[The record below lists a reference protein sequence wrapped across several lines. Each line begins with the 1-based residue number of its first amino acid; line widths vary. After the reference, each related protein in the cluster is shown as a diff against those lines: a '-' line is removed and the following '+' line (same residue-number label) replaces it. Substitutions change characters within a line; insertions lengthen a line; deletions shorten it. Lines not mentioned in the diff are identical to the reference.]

1 MTNASVKT
9 LALVALL
16 AAFIVTPAAAQGDC
30 GTEYIVQP
38 GDNLTRIAAVC
49 DTTVEALRDANP
61 GVVSLIR
68 RGDVLAIP
76 TGAAAGPVIAITPV
90 TGTSGTQLTVLANGF
105 PASSPAQLTLRA
117 ADGTALLPAQ
127 ITTDADGAVNLNV
140 TVPNVTPGTE
150 LAVVITAGDVSATS
164 NPFFVGGTPPQV
176 SVTGGGQ
183 GGGAAVA
190 TGGATATTNTAAL
203 GTGGATTTTVTALT
217 GFPAIPSPVGV
228 NAEGVVFNA
237 VNVYMVQ
244 PPGGTGTGVVS
255 ICDSQIVPVQIGV
268 TPTVAPLTAGIQAL
282 LDFTA
287 ADFGLANLNNP
298 MAATNLAIDEI
309 LIVNGEAVITLTG
322 TLTSGGTCADTILR
336 GQMEA
341 TALQYATVDT
351 VAIFVNG
358 IPIQDVL
365 Q

>member
-1 MTNASVKT
+1 MTNASVKI
-9 LALVALL
+9 LGLMALL

-30 GTEYIVQP
+30 GTEYTVQP
-38 GDNLTRIAAVC
+38 GDSLTRIAVVC
-49 DTTVEALRDANP
+49 DTTVEALREANP

-68 RGDVLAIP
+68 RGDVLNIP
-76 TGAAAGPVIAITPV
+76 VAGESGPVIAITPV
-90 TGTSGTQLTVLANGF
+90 TGNSGTLLTVLGNGF
-105 PASSPAQLTLRA
+105 PVSSPAELTLQA

-127 ITTDADGAVNLNV
+127 ITTDTNGAVNLNV
-140 TVPNVTPGTE
+140 TVPNVTPGSE

-164 NPFFVGGTPPQV
+164 NPFFVGGTPPAV
-176 SVTGGGQ
+176 SVTGGGA
-183 GGGAAVA
+183 GGGEDVA
-190 TGGATATTNTAAL
+190 SL
-203 GTGGATTTTVTALT
+203 GTGGVTTVASTDSTATALS

-244 PPGGTGTGVVS
+244 PSGGAGGGVVS
-255 ICDSQIVPVQIGV
+255 ICNSEIVPVQIGV

-282 LDFTA
+282 LDFSTSE
-287 ADFGLANLNNP
+287 FGLAELNNP
-298 MAATNLAIDEI
+298 LAATSLTIDDI
-309 LIVNGEAVITLTG
+309 LIVNGEAVITLNG
-322 TLTSGGTCADTILR
+322 TLTSGGSCADTILR
-336 GQMEA
+336 AQMEA

-351 VAIFVNG
+351 VSIFVNG